1 MKTKKLFTLLL
12 AFLMVAFVQAQDNN
26 EEMKLLFNKK
36 DKSGN
41 KIANGGY
48 GAITIGWTQI
58 DSQSAVTM
66 GARFA
71 WIANHH
77 FGLGLAGR
85 GFFTDFSTSTTD
97 NPSEYFLAGG
107 YGGLMFE
114 PIIAPMS
121 PVHVS
126 FPILVGFGGVTASPS
141 SGWEDHNYH
150 HNNYYYDTDVYFV
163 FEPGVDVEFNIT
175 KFFRIALGASYRL
188 TDGINLKYKYLNDF
202 NDTQEISINKNAL
215 NSFNAAVSLKF
226 GWF

>member
-1 MKTKKLFTLLL
+1 MKTKKLFTLLM
-12 AFLMVAFVQAQDNN
+12 AILMMALVNAQDNN

-58 DSQSAVTM
+58 DGQNAATM
-66 GARFA
+66 GARVA

-85 GFFTDFSTSTTD
+85 GFITDFSTSTTY

-114 PIIAPMS
+114 PIIAPMY

-126 FPILVGFGGVTASPS
+126 FPILLGVGGVTAS
-141 SGWEDHNYH
+141 
-150 HNNYYYDTDVYFV
+150 
-163 FEPGVDVEFNIT
+163 
-175 KFFRIALGASYRL
+175 A
-188 TDGINLKYKYLNDF
+188 
-202 NDTQEISINKNAL
+202 
-215 NSFNAAVSLKF
+215 
-226 GWF
+226 